1 MSNLRS
7 IVGMRGPID
16 PDRLKLLEKLDATAN
31 GTRPHRYGVCAT
43 PVLVSNGRVEKM
55 LRWPRREKRILALR
69 D

>member
-1 MSNLRS
+1 ML
-7 IVGMRGPID
+7 GPMD
-16 PDRLKLLEKLDATAN
+16 PDRLQLLDEVAATAN

-43 PVLVSNGRVEKM
+43 PILVSNGRADKM